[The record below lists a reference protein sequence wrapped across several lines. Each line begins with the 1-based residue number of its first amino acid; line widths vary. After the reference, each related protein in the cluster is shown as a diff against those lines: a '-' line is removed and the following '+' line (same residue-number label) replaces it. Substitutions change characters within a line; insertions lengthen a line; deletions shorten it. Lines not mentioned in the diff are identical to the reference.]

1 MIMSKLAIFN
11 RNQLKYICAAG
22 MVLDSL
28 FFAFPGVFPVEFRL
42 LSRYVAPLFAF
53 FIAEGFRL
61 SRNKEKYLIRL
72 WIGGL
77 VMVASQ
83 ILSFFVLGAQN
94 DIPDNIILTFA
105 IAATALYFL
114 DKEKSDGNHLP
125 CFIIGCL
132 LVVTCW
138 YLELNPINIHG
149 FKFWIEGGTQMTA
162 VILIIYY
169 IRDRRR
175 AVLTYL
181 IFDIGLILILGTFRM
196 PSDYI
201 SISVWWETTCR
212 YCDTYTFLFL
222 PVLALY
228 NGEKGS
234 NKRFHRDFFYIFY
247 PSHLWIL
254 QLLAILLGVRAM

>member
-53 FIAEGFRL
+53 FVAEGFRL

-94 DIPDNIILTFA
+94 AIPDNIILTFA

-132 LVVTCW
+132 LVVTC
-138 YLELNPINIHG
+138 
-149 FKFWIEGGTQMTA
+149 
-162 VILIIYY
+162 
-169 IRDRRR
+169 
-175 AVLTYL
+175 
-181 IFDIGLILILGTFRM
+181 
-196 PSDYI
+196 
-201 SISVWWETTCR
+201 
-212 YCDTYTFLFL
+212 
-222 PVLALY
+222 
-228 NGEKGS
+228 
-234 NKRFHRDFFYIFY
+234 
-247 PSHLWIL
+247 
-254 QLLAILLGVRAM
+254 

>member
-53 FIAEGFRL
+53 FVAEGFRL

-94 DIPDNIILTFA
+94 AIPDNIILTFA

-125 CFIIGCL
+125 CFISIEISHSI
-132 LVVTCW
+132 VF
-138 YLELNPINIHG
+138 NRIH
-149 FKFWIEGGTQMTA
+149 QLH
-162 VILIIYY
+162 ILIISRNQFFIFMFSY
-169 IRDRRR
+169 
-175 AVLTYL
+175 LTAP
-181 IFDIGLILILGTFRM
+181 I
-196 PSDYI
+196 
-201 SISVWWETTCR
+201 
-212 YCDTYTFLFL
+212 
-222 PVLALY
+222 
-228 NGEKGS
+228 
-234 NKRFHRDFFYIFY
+234 
-247 PSHLWIL
+247 
-254 QLLAILLGVRAM
+254 